1 MYLRFAFE
9 DGAET
14 LEYMAQSM
22 RRKLDL
28 VGVKIGLKGWQAMT
42 RAERLALAH
51 FPVDMDDERAAF
63 VQVLRGFAERAGAKV
78 GTVAAVDAVDAR
90 AWGKER
96 VPDAV
101 RAHRAAPQEIG
112 GALHRQVGLHADG
125 RVGHELGHPE
135 ALPGLAGAPLGE
147 VARRRGPTTE
157 RPSITTR

>member
-51 FPVDMDDERAAF
+51 FPVDTDDERAAF
-63 VQVLRGFAERAGAKV
+63 LQVLRGFAQRAGAQ
-78 GTVAAVDAVDAR
+78 GETVAAGALRAR
-90 AWGKER
+90 AQKR
-96 VPDAV
+96 VPDT
-101 RAHRAAPQEIG
+101 
-112 GALHRQVGLHADG
+112 
-125 RVGHELGHPE
+125 
-135 ALPGLAGAPLGE
+135 
-147 VARRRGPTTE
+147 AR
-157 RPSITTR
+157 